1 MRGAHAPRAFF
12 HKKKPTMHIK
22 QEYDLREIAGE
33 HIVVIQGQLD
43 ADMTRVIALNESG
56 AWLWEEL
63 SGKDFSPQQAAEL
76 LCSRYEVEVDT
87 ALSDAEK
94 WIETLEKCG
103 AIEA

>member
-12 HKKKPTMHIK
+12 HEKKPTMRIK

-76 LCSRYEVEVDT
+76 LCSHYEVEADT
-87 ALSDAEK
+87 ALSDAER

>member
-1 MRGAHAPRAFF
+1 MR
-12 HKKKPTMHIK
+12 IK

-33 HIVVIQGQLD
+33 HIVVIQGQLGRGHD
-43 ADMTRVIALNESG
+43 PRDRPERERSLAVG
-56 AWLWEEL
+56 EL

-76 LCSRYEVEVDT
+76 LCSRYEVEADT
-87 ALSDAEK
+87 ALSDAER

>member
-12 HKKKPTMHIK
+12 HEKKPTMRIK

-33 HIVVIQGQLD
+33 YIVVIQGQLD

-76 LCSRYEVEVDT
+76 LCGRYEVEADT